1 MTQQAKML
9 PLHEAAKNGYIH
21 CAELLL
27 EKQAVD
33 MNEKNGQGLTPLHL
47 AAMGGH
53 LELVRLLVESGVDI
67 DALTETQRKTV
78 EEVAKTPEIVAYLHA
93 IRTSQVSVAFDFQ
106 DLQNPSF
113 NLLPDALHSGFL
125 WKSSGREKNKAKG
138 WQRRWFV
145 LLPSFVITYFKS
157 PKVLLHPFSSLLLF
171 LCHSSFTFVALSR
184 SCSFFTQYLFS
195 FSSREANLLLS
206 LLLFCHTNSSSLFFH
221 GVLDSLSI
229 MTTD

>member
-1 MTQQAKML
+1 MTTTQEKML
-9 PLHEAAKNGYIH
+9 PLHEAAKKGYIH

-53 LELVRLLVESGVDI
+53 LELVRLLVENGVDI
-67 DALTETQRKTV
+67 DALTEPQRKTV

-93 IRTSQVSVAFDFQ
+93 VRTSQVSVAFDFQ
-106 DLQNPSF
+106 DFQNPSF

-157 PKVLLHPFSSLLLF
+157 PKVLFPSFLSSSSSSSSVSLSLSASFLSSIFFFFF
-171 LCHSSFTFVALSR
+171 LCRPKRKTVRPPLSF
-184 SCSFFTQYLFS
+184 
-195 FSSREANLLLS
+195 LS
-206 LLLFCHTNSSSLFFH
+206 LPSSHRHNIKQPPLCSLFH
-221 GVLDSLSI
+221 DN
-229 MTTD
+229 